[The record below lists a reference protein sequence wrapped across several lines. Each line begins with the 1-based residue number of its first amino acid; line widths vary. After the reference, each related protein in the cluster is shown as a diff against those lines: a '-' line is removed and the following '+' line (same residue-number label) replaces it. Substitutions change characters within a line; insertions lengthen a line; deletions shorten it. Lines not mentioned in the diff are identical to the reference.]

1 MTEITSVPRS
11 AAAIAAAVRAGDIA
25 PGAATIAAH
34 RAIAATNATI
44 NAVIDHDPA
53 LSDPQVDALARRLAA
68 GEQPPLAGVPVLV
81 KDHFRVK
88 GWKATQGSR
97 LFAGFVAEDD
107 DLIVTRLRQA
117 GAIIIGR
124 SNMSEFGCKGVTT
137 NLLYGPTR
145 HPLNPNLTTGGS
157 SGGAAAALA
166 AGYVPI
172 ALGSD
177 GGGSARR
184 PAAHAGVVG
193 FKPSGGVVA
202 SERELSQVGVAGPMG
217 RTVEDARLLFEAIR
231 GYDPRDPF
239 SVPALP
245 SALLPGSP
253 KLAWS
258 PRLGLDVPVDPDVAE
273 ALQHAIEILR
283 ASGFELSEADPIWPE
298 GAGEAALM
306 PLQHAGLA
314 ARFGDLWLRDPTL
327 FDPDVGVQIEDGLRL
342 SATDVARAGS
352 MSTAVAGA
360 AARSFAGGWDFLLSP
375 TTPCVAW
382 SWSKLG
388 PAEIG
393 GVTVPHRGHAVFTP
407 LINHAF
413 CPAIS
418 LPAGTGRGGLP
429 VGLQIIGPRFSD
441 DALLALAARIEIA
454 LAAAN
459 GDTLMPR

>member
-1 MTEITSVPRS
+1 MTEIDSVLPS
-11 AAAIAAAVRAGDIA
+11 AAVIAMAVRAGDMA
-25 PGAATIAAH
+25 PGAATMAAH
-34 RAIAATNATI
+34 RAIASTNPTI
-44 NAVIDHDPA
+44 NAVVDHDPA
-53 LSDPQVDALARRLAA
+53 LSDAQVDALARRLAA

-97 LFAGFVAEDD
+97 FFADFVAEDD
-107 DLIVTRLRQA
+107 DLIITRLRQA

-124 SNMSEFGCKGVTT
+124 SNMSEFGSKGVTN

-145 HPLNPNLTTGGS
+145 HPLDPSLTTGGS

-193 FKPSGGVVA
+193 FKPSGGVVS

-217 RTVEDARLLFEAIR
+217 RTVEDTRLLFAAIR
-231 GYDPRDPF
+231 GHDPRDPF
-239 SVPALP
+239 SVPSLP
-245 SALLPGSP
+245 ASVLPVSP

-258 PRLGLDVPVDPDVAE
+258 PRLGLDIPVDPDVAE
-273 ALQHAIEILR
+273 ALQHAIGILR
-283 ASGFELSEADPIWPE
+283 TSGFDLSEADPVWPE
-298 GAGEAALM
+298 GVGEAAVM

-314 ARFGDLWLRDPTL
+314 ARFGDAWLRDPAL
-327 FDPDVGVQIEDGLRL
+327 FDPDIGAQIEDGLRL
-342 SATDVARAGS
+342 TATDVARAAA
-352 MSTAVAGA
+352 MSAAVAGA
-360 AARSFAGGWDFLLSP
+360 AARFFAGGYDFLLSP

-382 SWSKLG
+382 RWSELG
-388 PAEIG
+388 PAKIG
-393 GVTVPHRGHAVFTP
+393 GVAVPHRGHAVFTP
-407 LINHAF
+407 LFNHAF

-418 LPAGTGRGGLP
+418 LPAGTGRDGLP
-429 VGLQIIGPRFSD
+429 VGLQVVGPRFSD
-441 DALLALAARIEIA
+441 DALLELAAAFEAA

-459 GDTLMPR
+459 ITSLMPG